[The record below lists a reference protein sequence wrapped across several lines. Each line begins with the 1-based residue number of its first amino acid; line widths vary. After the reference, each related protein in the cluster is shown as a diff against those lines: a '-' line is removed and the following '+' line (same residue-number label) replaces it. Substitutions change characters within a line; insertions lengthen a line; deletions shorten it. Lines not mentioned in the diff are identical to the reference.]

1 MKRALVRK
9 FGGDR
14 DASWSE
20 DEVLE
25 AERLT
30 NPAKYR
36 NQVNQ
41 HEKVLRLYDLTYEKL
56 ISRIKGGKFRKI
68 VVCTGPGIFG
78 KP

>member
-56 ISRIKGGKFRKI
+56 ISRIKGGKFTKI